1 LSQARR
7 KSAFALAGTRFAE
20 ERVPE
25 VQMRTIVLFSSLI
38 GLCAVGKAEP
48 PPPPV
53 LAHVDVVDGKSES
66 DYAVAVSA
74 TGEPAELTV
83 VGPGPMSTKLKL
95 RRAGVGIEFD
105 VEQTGADHTSFRAHG
120 DLPLPPAG
128 KRVTVARVPRAS
140 GTAEVQLTLK

>member
-1 LSQARR
+1 
-7 KSAFALAGTRFAE
+7 
-20 ERVPE
+20 
-25 VQMRTIVLFSSLI
+25 MRTIVLFFSLI
-38 GLCAVGKAEP
+38 GFSIVARAEAP
-48 PPPPV
+48 PLPALV
-53 LAHVDVVDGKSES
+53 HVEVVDGGHEA

-83 VGPGPMSTKLKL
+83 IGPGPMSTKLRL
-95 RRAGVGIEFD
+95 RRAGVGLEFD

>member
-1 LSQARR
+1 LSHARR
-7 KSAFALAGTRFAE
+7 KGAFALVGTRFAE
-20 ERVPE
+20 ERAPE
-25 VQMRTIVLFSSLI
+25 VHMRTIVLFSSLI
-38 GLCAVGKAEP
+38 GFSAPAWAEP

-53 LAHVDVVDGKSES
+53 LAHVEVVDGGREA

-83 VGPGPMSTKLKL
+83 VGPGPMSTKLRL
-95 RRAGVGIEFD
+95 RRAGVGLEFD
-105 VEQTGADHTSFRAHG
+105 VEQTGADHTSFHAHG